1 MIYHCCD
8 ERRRNKVADHPTLNG
23 IDYLEVL
30 DREAPPGSPRQQTL
44 LVWLIKP
51 VPAGFLRDQVRIE
64 GGERVR
70 GIRVEWVA
78 PASAPPDEATP
89 AEAAF
94 FADLPKPDHVLLVR
108 VDRYGDFSPYRLR
121 LVRSAQDDT
130 PPQDFDP
137 RLSEVEFSFK
147 VECDSEF
154 DCQKREI
161 CPKEPVPA
169 PEIDYLAKDYPSFRR
184 LILDRIT
191 QLVPDWRE
199 RSAADLGVTLAELM
213 AYVADQLSYRQ
224 DAIATEAY
232 LETARLRTSLR
243 RHALL
248 VDYSMH
254 DGCNA
259 RVWVHVAV
267 NADKVALP
275 QKGTRFYARVP
286 GFPPR
291 IVSGS
296 RDDEAALRKSPAIF
310 EPLHDAVLHKAHNE
324 IDFYTWGDRRCCLPK
339 GATRA
344 TLAGHL
350 AALKAGDALL
360 FEEVLGPST
369 GEPGDADPTHRHVVR
384 LTSVRKFSPDNPQ
397 VPLTDPLSGAK
408 ITEIAWA
415 AEDALP
421 FPLCISSVTDEAH
434 GKVELDRVSVA
445 RGNLVLA
452 DHGFT
457 LPADEDLGRV
467 PPARLVYPPERDA
480 NRCTGAEPVELPPRF
495 APKLQ
500 NLPLTFAGTV
510 LKTTV
515 KDGVSRTERLA
526 FDPEAPAALAM
537 RWRMEDCLPA
547 ITLITRNGGT
557 WTARRDL
564 LNSGPDD
571 PHFVVEVEH
580 DGSASLRFGNG
591 VHGRRPESGT
601 AFAARYRV
609 GNGRAGNVGA
619 DTIAHVACGDGA
631 VLGVHNPLAAQGGVD
646 PEDAAVV
653 RRRAPQAF
661 RRQERAV
668 TPEDYAEVTERHPGV
683 QRAAATLRW
692 TGSWYTVFVT
702 VDRAGGLPVDADF
715 KARITRHL
723 ERYRMAGHD
732 TEINDP
738 VFVSLEIDLLVCVQ
752 ANYFRSDVRAGLLA
766 VLGNRMLP
774 DGRRGLFHPDN
785 LSFGQTVYL
794 SSVYKAARQVAGV
807 DSVQVT
813 RFHRQGSEDPTPLA
827 DGFLRLSRLEIPR
840 LDNDPNFPE
849 HGVLRLFLFGG
860 K

>member
-8 ERRRNKVADHPTLNG
+8 ERRRNKVAAHPTLNG

-30 DREAPPGSPRQQTL
+30 DREAPLGSPRQQTL
-44 LVWLIKP
+44 LVRLFKA
-51 VPAGFLRDQVRIE
+51 VPPGFAAQQVRIE

-70 GIRVEWVA
+70 GVRVEWVA
-78 PASAPPDEATP
+78 PASAPPAEATP

-94 FADLPKPDHVLLVR
+94 FAGLPEPDHVLLVR

-121 LVRSAQDDT
+121 LVRSALDET
-130 PPQDFDP
+130 PPQNFDP

-154 DCQKREI
+154 DCRKRED
-161 CPKEPVPA
+161 CPEEPVPA

-184 LILDRIT
+184 LILDRIS

-248 VDYSMH
+248 VDYPMH
-254 DGCNA
+254 EGCNA
-259 RVWVHVAV
+259 RVWLHVAV
-267 NADKVALP
+267 NADGVALP
-275 QKGTRFYARVP
+275 RAGTRFYGRVP
-286 GFPPR
+286 GLPSR
-291 IVSGS
+291 IVPGS

-310 EPLHDAVLHKAHNE
+310 EPLHDVVLYAAHNE
-324 IDFYTWGDRRCCLPK
+324 IDFHAWGDRRCCLPK
-339 GATRA
+339 GAIRA

-350 AALKAGDALL
+350 AVLEAGDALL

-369 GEPGDADPTHRHVVR
+369 GEPGDADPAHRHVVR
-384 LTSVRKFSPDNPQ
+384 LVSVRKFSPDDPAA
-397 VPLTDPLSGAK
+397 PLTDPVSGAE

-434 GKVELDRVSVA
+434 GEVELDRVSVA

-457 LPADEDLGRV
+457 LPADENLGSV

-480 NRCTGAEPVELPPRF
+480 NRCTGAEPVELSPRF
-495 APKLQ
+495 APRLR
-500 NLPLTFAGTV
+500 NLPLTYAGTV

-515 KDGVSRTERLA
+515 KEGVSRTERLA
-526 FDPEAPAALAM
+526 FDPEAPAAFAM
-537 RWRMEDCLPA
+537 QWLMEDCLPA
-547 ITLITRNGGT
+547 ITLNGGT

-564 LNSGPDD
+564 LNSEPDD

-591 VHGRRPESGT
+591 VHGQRPKTGM
-601 AFAARYRV
+601 AFTTRYRV

-619 DTIAHVACGDGA
+619 DTIAHVASGDGS
-631 VLGVHNPLAAQGGVD
+631 VLGARNPLAAQGGVD

-702 VDRAGGLPVDADF
+702 VDRAGGLSIATDDF
-715 KARITRHL
+715 EPRITRHL

-794 SSVYKAARQVAGV
+794 SSLYAAARQVAGV
-807 DSVQVT
+807 GSVQVT
-813 RFHRQGSEDPTPLA
+813 RFHRQGSEDPGPLA

-849 HGVLRLFLFGG
+849 HGVLRLSLFGG